1 VPDLK
6 VTGKGD
12 MSNSKATVINNNF
25 RFQNAYRNGQ
35 SFVSRTVI
43 TYVVPR
49 RTGGLR
55 YGITASRKVGCA
67 VERNRARRVIK
78 AAVTE
83 LIPIMEG
90 SFELIFVSRKATV
103 ESKSWMVRQVLYGH
117 LKKAG
122 VIRND
127 VAVLNVDDRRQDG

>member
-1 VPDLK
+1 MPDLK